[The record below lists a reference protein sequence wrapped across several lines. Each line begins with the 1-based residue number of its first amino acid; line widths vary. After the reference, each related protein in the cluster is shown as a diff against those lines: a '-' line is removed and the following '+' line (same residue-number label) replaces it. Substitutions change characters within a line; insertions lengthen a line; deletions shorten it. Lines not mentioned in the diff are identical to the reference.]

1 MRGWKKVLHANGNL
15 KKARAAILIS
25 DKIDFKIK
33 SKTIRWDKEQHYIDQ
48 EIKEDITS
56 INIYAPNIGTPQYI
70 RQILSDIK
78 KEVNSNT
85 IIVGDFIQKRYYFK
99 LVL

>member
-15 KKARAAILIS
+15 KKAREAILIL

-33 SKTIRWDKEQHYIDQ
+33 SKTIRRDKEWYYIDQ
-48 EIKEDITS
+48 EIKEDITI
-56 INIYAPNIGTPQYI
+56 INIYAPNVGTPQYI

-78 KEVNSNT
+78 KEINSNT
-85 IIVGDFIQKRYYFK
+85 IIVGDCTRKDYFK